1 MSSFD
6 NWRKE
11 QSLEPPLCDVKTS
24 KQQIVELQNQV
35 SGILTTLA
43 EITLKL
49 NSMPTQLPSHQTQ
62 PVSSS
67 TLLEG
72 SNCNYECFDENHN
85 SSGENNESFA
95 LYLTN
100 IDSSVSESD
109 INLMVSRCLEVSN
122 EDRID
127 VKKLVPKWVDC
138 SKLDFVSF
146 KVVLH
151 EKWKL
156 QSLIASTWPRGVKFR
171 EFVNRFDHTWKP

>member
-11 QSLEPPLCDVKTS
+11 QSLEPPLCDVETS
-24 KQQIVELQNQV
+24 KQIIVELQNQV

-43 EITLKL
+43 EITSKL
-49 NSMPTQLPSHQTQ
+49 NSMPTQLPSHQTL

-72 SNCNYECFDENHN
+72 SNCNYECFGENHT
-85 SSGENNESFA
+85 SSGENNENFA

-122 EDRID
+122 EDCID

-156 QSLIASTWPRGVKFR
+156 QSLVASTWPRGVKFR